1 MSIDLK
7 NIPETSGVYIMK
19 NKHEK
24 IIYIGKAK
32 NLKKRVSSYFNKT
45 QNLKTTEL
53 VKNIDTIDFFLCNSE
68 IESLILENNLIKKHK
83 PKYNIL
89 LKDQKTYPYIK
100 ITKELYPKISVVRNV
115 QDSYSDKAYYF
126 GPYPNI
132 NIKSAV
138 NMLMK
143 VFNIRD
149 CNINVY
155 KNNIK
160 PCLKYHINLCNGPCV
175 YKDENTINTYIEN
188 SKKLISF
195 LENKDTKI
203 LKEVENRMNTYSESF
218 EFEKAIIERERLK
231 TLQKL
236 IEIQITEAVREYD
249 EDIFVLNYVQDD
261 IFLCVISVRKGK
273 IINKT
278 FNVIKNIISDTDIL
292 DRLITSYYD
301 KITPPK
307 TIILNIEYKDKKE
320 IIEKWFLNEKK
331 YKVKLLFPSKK
342 SRTYDLLKLGNLNLI
357 SEQENYYNK
366 KENMFKNLNDLK
378 DILKLSKIPYKIECY
393 DISNISGSDNV
404 GSQVVFVNGVKE
416 PTLYKKYKIK
426 TVEGQDDYSSMKE
439 VIQRRI
445 KYENLP
451 DLILLD
457 GGKGHVNTIK
467 NLLANENVDIAV
479 FGMYK
484 DDKHNTYG
492 LCDEKKEIELKTNT
506 SLFNL
511 ITSFQD
517 EVHRFAISY
526 HKNLRSKRNMKSLL
540 DEISGIGEVR
550 KKKLLNKYGTI
561 SKIKKAS
568 FDELRELLPESV
580 VINLM
585 EKI

>member
-115 QDSYSDKAYYF
+115 QGSNSDKAYYF

-160 PCLKYHINLCNGPCV
+160 PCLKYHINLCNGPCA

>member
-160 PCLKYHINLCNGPCV
+160 PCLKYHINLCNGPCA

-467 NLLANENVDIAV
+467 NLLANKNVDIAV